1 MFNMSLFHSFILQ
14 KSIAIDLDESFSRI
28 LTTSLKNSVIF
39 HLNKRE
45 SPFHKD
51 VLLQVSS
58 TSIEKKI
65 IYN

>member
-14 KSIAIDLDESFSRI
+14 KSMAFDLDESFSRI
-28 LTTSLKNSVIF
+28 LTTSLKNGVIF

-51 VLLQVSS
+51 VAMPCRG
-58 TSIEKKI
+58 I
-65 IYN
+65 